1 MSVRALVS
9 RLGPRLFLSYLLAS
23 LAAAVTGLAVALLA
37 PAQTYEHLM
46 YEVMNPPPGSTRAQM
61 DAVLYS
67 AVNSAVA
74 FHVAISLGV
83 AIAVSVLAAAFVSRE
98 MTASIGRVV
107 DATRRLA
114 TGHLDERVVAGNV
127 REVAELA
134 ENVNN
139 LAKALEEAEG
149 RRSLAIASIGHEL
162 RTPVMAL
169 RSYVDGIRD
178 GLVKPTPDVVERM
191 DLSVTRLER
200 MAADLSALAHA
211 EASDR
216 QDVALSQVP
225 VAGALRA
232 AYDGF
237 KDAFAAGGVQLR
249 FELEGVTEDACVGA
263 DAVRLAE
270 ILENLLSNSLAHT
283 PAGRHVTLGGEVG
296 DETVEAYVTDEGD
309 GIDPLDLPHVMEP
322 FYRGQ
327 GGSRGR
333 TPRPGMGLGL
343 AIASRLAKAMG
354 GSLVLTSAG
363 RGLGST
369 ARLHLPRA
377 MS

>member
-1 MSVRALVS
+1 MLVS
-9 RLGPRLFLSYLLAS
+9 GLGPRLFLSYLLAS
-23 LAAAVTGLAVALLA
+23 VAAAVTGLAVALLA
-37 PAQTYEHLM
+37 PAQTYERLM
-46 YEVMNPPPGSTRAQM
+46 YEIMNPPPGSTAAQM
-61 DAVLYS
+61 DAVLYG
-67 AVNSAVA
+67 AVNRAVA
-74 FHVAISLGV
+74 IHVAISLGV

-114 TGHLDERVVAGNV
+114 TGHLGERVVASGV

-134 ENVNN
+134 ENVND
-139 LAKALEEAEG
+139 LAQSLEEAEG

-178 GLVKPTPDVVERM
+178 GLVEATPAVLERM
-191 DLSVTRLER
+191 ALSVARLER

-216 QDVALSQVP
+216 QDVALAPVP
-225 VAGALRA
+225 VAEALRA
-232 AYDGF
+232 AHEST
-237 KDAFAAGGVQLR
+237 KAAFEAGGVDLR
-249 FELEGVTEDACVGA
+249 LDLESAAQDTCVRA

-283 PAGRHVTLGGEVG
+283 PAGRHVTLGAEIDAETIEV
-296 DETVEAYVTDEGD
+296 YVADEGD
-309 GIDPLDLPHVMEP
+309 GIDPLDLPHVMAP

-354 GSLVLTSAG
+354 GSLVLVSAG
-363 RGLGST
+363 RGLGTT
-369 ARLHLPRA
+369 ARLRLRREP
-377 MS
+377 